1 MSAAYAQWLLRH
13 GLPSWLVPGYWSLAL
28 LAAFLGAFLVL
39 RQADHDGAD
48 RREQGY
54 ALIAVYVGALAGG
67 YLLEWLR
74 AVPSALVSAS
84 LSPILET
91 GRAAYG
97 GLLGG
102 WLLSALYLRARRQP
116 LAPFCDRSVI
126 LLGVAFGLVR
136 LGCFLA
142 GCDYGRVTSGPLGL
156 RFPADSPA
164 AQAHAA
170 LGWVP
175 AHSPSL
181 PVHPTQL
188 YEVGLAAVATL
199 LALRPL
205 RQGRRDGQAF
215 RVWLMSYAIGRFLLE
230 SLRGD
235 PSRGLYLGLSS
246 AQWLSLVIG
255 LLVALQWW
263 WPRAPGP
270 APRQPAN
277 LSAAPRLALI
287 ATLVMLL
294 LPGLTFAKSRRGG
307 TRSKPDAGAAV
318 SPAPGA
324 ATTPAISPDAA
335 KAGPAAV
342 PTATP
347 NTVTMSPTTQP
358 PPTVVNG
365 GPSAAAPPKTVIVVV
380 QPGQTVQIV
389 TAPGPTAAASGEPP
403 PPAGS
408 ESVSE
413 PATPSQFLVNQR
425 RLGLRVTL
433 GGMLPIARPE
443 ILAGGAWAI
452 DGTYRIRFS
461 ESHRFEVGLE
471 LRGTRAS
478 DSAQL
483 AVSVPLRAYFG
494 LARHF
499 ELGVGFSPG
508 YAHVFFDSSAFR
520 GGANAFLGQLELGMQ
535 IPIASRLTIGFTPA
549 AISILGGGDVR
560 TFVSF
565 EPRLWLGVS
574 FW

>member
-1 MSAAYAQWLLRH
+1 MSAAYAQWLLRQ

-28 LAAFLGAFLVL
+28 LAAFVGAFLVL
-39 RQADHDGAD
+39 RQAEHDGAD

-54 ALIAVYVGALAGG
+54 ALIAVYLGALAGG
-67 YLLEWLR
+67 YVLEWLR
-74 AVPSALVSAS
+74 AVPSALASAS
-84 LSPILET
+84 WSPIVES

-102 WLLSALYLRARRQP
+102 WLLSALVLRSRRQP
-116 LAPFCDRSVI
+116 VAPFCDRSVT
-126 LLGVAFGLVR
+126 LLGVSFALVR

-156 RFPADSPA
+156 RFPTDSPA

-188 YEVGLAAVATL
+188 YEVGLAILATL

-205 RQGRRDGQAF
+205 RQGRRDGAAF
-215 RVWLMSYAIGRFLLE
+215 RTWLVSYAVGRFLLE

-235 PSRGLYLGLSS
+235 LARGLYLGLSS
-246 AQWLSLVIG
+246 AQGLSLGLVLVIA
-255 LLVALQWW
+255 VQWRW
-263 WPRAPGP
+263 QKDAAA
-270 APRQPAN
+270 APRS
-277 LSAAPRLALI
+277 SAGLASVPRLALI
-287 ATLVMLL
+287 SALLLL
-294 LPGLTFAKSRRGG
+294 LPGLTLGKSRRSG
-307 TRSKPDAGAAV
+307 TRSKTAESAPAAPATGSDPTAATSSEPAAAGTAATGTT
-318 SPAPGA
+318 SPSAGTMS
-324 ATTPAISPDAA
+324 TTPATPAA
-335 KAGPAAV
+335 AGSAGPAVA
-342 PTATP
+342 
-347 NTVTMSPTTQP
+347 N
-358 PPTVVNG
+358 
-365 GPSAAAPPKTVIVVV
+365 PPKTVIVVV

-389 TAPGPTAAASGEPP
+389 TAPGPGVVPAGESPP
-403 PPAGS
+403 VAGS
-408 ESVSE
+408 EPVRE
-413 PATPSQFLVNQR
+413 PGPSSQVLVNQR

-452 DGTYRIRFS
+452 DGTYRMRWS
-461 ESHRFEVGLE
+461 ENHRFEVGLE

-499 ELGVGFSPG
+499 ELGIGFSPG

-520 GGANAFLGQLELGMQ
+520 AGADAFLGQLELGMQ
-535 IPIASRLTIGFTPA
+535 IPLASRLTLGFTPA

-565 EPRLWLGVS
+565 EPRLWLGVG